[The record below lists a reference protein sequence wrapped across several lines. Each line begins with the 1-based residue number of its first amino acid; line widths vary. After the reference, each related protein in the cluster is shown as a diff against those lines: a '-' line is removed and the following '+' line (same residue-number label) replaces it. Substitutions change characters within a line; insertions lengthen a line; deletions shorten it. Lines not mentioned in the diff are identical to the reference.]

1 MKYILIIAIV
11 LFSHYSFS
19 QTNTK
24 ILIVPLKKEM
34 IEVDKHTQK
43 LLNYNNVV
51 LDTLKNKIINF
62 SALKLKTQ
70 FPMFSFINLDSI
82 IGYKWLAD
90 SLNSNK
96 QWNTFQLKKIKD
108 SNGLEKMILL
118 NDDDPKLKYYGRE
131 LEENEI
137 KTFNELIQKYDFKYI
152 FFINR
157 FETCTPKPFDRK
169 TYMCLHLEIYDQK
182 MNKIFGDKSDSS
194 RKIYK
199 KMYYHVFSDYYIPDA
214 IESFYKAVVK
224 PFIAGE

>member
-1 MKYILIIAIV
+1 MKHILIIAIV
-11 LFSHYSFS
+11 LVSHYSFS
-19 QTNTK
+19 QTSTK
-24 ILIVPLKKEM
+24 ILIVPLKKDM
-34 IEVDKHTQK
+34 IEVDKHTQN

-51 LDTLKNKIINF
+51 LDTLKNEIINV

-82 IGYKWLAD
+82 IEYDWLAD

-118 NDDDPKLKYYGRE
+118 HDENPKLKYYGRN

-137 KTFNELIQKYDFKYI
+137 KTFNELIEKYDFKYI

-157 FETCTPKPFDRK
+157 FETYTPKPFDRK

-182 MNKIFGDKSDSS
+182 MNKIFGDKSDGS
-194 RKIYK
+194 K
-199 KMYYHVFSDYYIPDA
+199 KFFKTMYYHVFSDYYIPDA
-214 IESFYKAVVK
+214 IECFYKDVVM
-224 PFIAGE
+224 PFIAEE